1 MIIVFGVSGC
11 GKTTIG
17 KQLANQLAIPFYDA
31 DNFHPEANV
40 QKMSNGLALNDEDRY
55 PWLSILA
62 KNIKDWT
69 TNGQAV
75 LACSAL
81 KESYRK
87 QLAKNNKAITWV
99 YLNGTYQ
106 IIEDRIKK
114 RTNHFMQ
121 SDLLKSQ
128 FEALEVPNYG
138 IHVNI
143 DQTPEQIIKTIR
155 TQLSV

>member
-31 DNFHPEANV
+31 DNFHPDANV

-69 TNGQAV
+69 INGQAV